1 MQKAAL
7 FLIGL
12 AVAASTVYAVVLRA
26 TTEETVASTEEA
38 VATARQPAT
47 PVSPRLEPRTWGRL
61 VVLDEPTV
69 EPAPAAV
76 IKTPPLVIAGNPDAL
91 SGEPPKARPVRS
103 VARTAARPTI
113 APPEPGHGVMA
124 RFKAPP
130 PASSGLPETPD
141 RAAIARVMG
150 SVRHEIQQCYDRGM
164 VPGQVDLVLTV
175 EGESGEVQKAR
186 VSATSSTATC
196 IQRVARTL
204 RFPRFAKDSITI
216 RYPYSFR

>member
-7 FLIGL
+7 FVVGL
-12 AVAASTVYAVVLRA
+12 AAAGSTVYAVMLRA
-26 TTEETVASTEEA
+26 TTEEPSTNETVAAARPA
-38 VATARQPAT
+38 VPL
-47 PVSPRLEPRTWGRL
+47 SSPRTWGRL

-69 EPAPAAV
+69 EPLPAAV
-76 IKTPPLVIAGNPDAL
+76 IRTPPLVIAGNPYPM
-91 SGEPPKARPVRS
+91 GTEPARARPVRS
-103 VARTAARPTI
+103 VVQPAVMA
-113 APPEPGHGVMA
+113 PEPGHGVMA
-124 RFKAPP
+124 RFKAAP
-130 PASSGLPETPD
+130 PAKPDLPETPD
-141 RAAIARVMG
+141 RDAIAKVMG

-196 IQRVARTL
+196 IQRLARTL
-204 RFPRFAKDSITI
+204 RFPRFAKESITI

>member
-7 FLIGL
+7 FLVGL
-12 AVAASTVYAVVLRA
+12 AVAGSTVYAVVLRA
-26 TTEETVASTEEA
+26 TTDETVTTDE
-38 VATARQPAT
+38 TAAPPRQPAT

-61 VVLDEPTV
+61 VMLDEPTV

-76 IKTPPLVIAGNPDAL
+76 IRTPPLVIAGNPNAL
-91 SGEPPKARPVRS
+91 SGEPPKGRPIRS
-103 VARTAARPTI
+103 VARAVAHPTI
-113 APPEPGHGVMA
+113 VPPEPGHGVMA
-124 RFKAPP
+124 QFKAPP
-130 PASSGLPETPD
+130 PARSDLPEAPD

-204 RFPRFAKDSITI
+204 RFPRFAKESITI